1 MSKAPLYRTKTTYII
16 YASLE
21 DNAKYNPPQQ
31 TTAFKKPFI
40 SKFLIIAIQKKDEGE
55 NKYKKII
62 G

>member
-31 TTAFKKPFI
+31 TTAFKK
-40 SKFLIIAIQKKDEGE
+40 KDEGE

-62 G
+62 D

>member
-40 SKFLIIAIQKKDEGE
+40 SKFLIHRLFRRKMKERIKIKKS
-55 NKYKKII
+55 
-62 G
+62 